1 MRAFLF
7 LFIVILIAGCGSS
20 IEDKTGADASN
31 SNNTTT
37 KTPNNEI
44 SSSTKE
50 NNSEKIS
57 SPVEQNELSHNDD
70 ELTNTQE
77 NKKKLIG
84 NRLIPLSKYK
94 RKKLSIGEKKID
106 VYLAESLEERAEGL
120 MYVQDNDLKTNEGM
134 FFIFE
139 EESYLMFW
147 MKNTYIP
154 LDIAFIDKTGK
165 IVNIKTMKPHDQS
178 QYASD
183 KLAKF
188 ALEMKAGWFE
198 KNNIKAGDTVDV
210 SFVR

>member
-1 MRAFLF
+1 MRVFLI
-7 LFIVILIAGCGSS
+7 LFIVISIAGCGSS
-20 IEDKTGADASN
+20 VEDKTGVDASN
-31 SNNTTT
+31 NNNATT
-37 KTPNNEI
+37 KIQNNEI

-57 SPVEQNELSHNDD
+57 SPAEQNEPNHNTD
-70 ELTNTQE
+70 ELTNAQE
-77 NKKKLIG
+77 NKKKLID

-94 RKKLSIGEKKID
+94 RTKLSIGEKKID
-106 VYLAESLEERAEGL
+106 VYLAKSLEERAEGL
-120 MYVQDNDLKTNEGM
+120 MYVQDNDLKANEGM
-134 FFIFE
+134 FFVFE

-154 LDIAFIDKTGK
+154 LDIAFIDKAGK

-183 KLAKF
+183 KPAKF

-198 KNNIKAGDTVDV
+198 KNNIKAGDSVDV
-210 SFVR
+210 SFVH

>member
-1 MRAFLF
+1 MRVFLF
-7 LFIVILIAGCGSS
+7 LFVVILIAGCGSS
-20 IEDKTGADASN
+20 TEDKTGVNASN
-31 SNNTTT
+31 NNNTTT
-37 KTPNNEI
+37 KITNNEI
-44 SSSTKE
+44 SSNMKE
-50 NNSEKIS
+50 KNSEQPTP
-57 SPVEQNELSHNDD
+57 PVEQTETKHNTG

-77 NKKKLIG
+77 TKKKLID

-94 RKKLSIGEKKID
+94 RTKLSIGGKKID

-120 MYVQDNDLKTNEGM
+120 MYVQDNDLKADEGM
-134 FFIFE
+134 FFVFE
-139 EESYLMFW
+139 EESYLVFW

-154 LDIAFIDKTGK
+154 LDIAFIDKNGK

-183 KLAKF
+183 KPAKF

-198 KNNIKAGDTVDV
+198 KNNIKAGDMADV

>member
-1 MRAFLF
+1 MKVFLF

-20 IEDKTGADASN
+20 IEDKTGIKTSDSK
-31 SNNTTT
+31 NTTT
-37 KTPNNEI
+37 KTSDNKIN
-44 SSSTKE
+44 SNTKE
-50 NNSEKIS
+50 QDSEQLTPS
-57 SPVEQNELSHNDD
+57 VDQNEPNHNAD
-70 ELTNTQE
+70 ELKNTQAT
-77 NKKKLIG
+77 KKKLID

-94 RKKLSIGEKKID
+94 RTKLSIAGKKID

-120 MYVQDNDLKTNEGM
+120 MYVQDNDLKNDEGM
-134 FFIFE
+134 FFVFE

-154 LDIAFIDKTGK
+154 LDIAFIDKNGK

-183 KLAKF
+183 KPAKF

-198 KNNIKAGDTVDV
+198 KNNIKAGDMADV